1 MLAHVAPLTH
11 FISEVL
17 AFTTRTR
24 GFFGVKCFLDPL
36 LIFIS
41 LRQGSTSKLNIG
53 FIISDA
59 QINDRTGYASNSSR
73 RVNLLPLEARYYLF
87 FSAMLNYV
95 TYKYVVLKDFRLGIL
110 YYVLVASIV
119 LYTLTEI
126 FFNKGYLHVSGPH
139 RVGAVLLIATV
150 CTTRNVMY

>member
-1 MLAHVAPLTH
+1 M
-11 FISEVL
+11 
-17 AFTTRTR
+17 
-24 GFFGVKCFLDPL
+24 
-36 LIFIS
+36 
-41 LRQGSTSKLNIG
+41 
-53 FIISDA
+53 

-73 RVNLLPLEARYYLF
+73 RVIYSRSKRGII
-87 FSAMLNYV
+87 SAMLNYV

-150 CTTRNVMY
+150 CTTRNVYTCAWFVRVDIEQYARLYIPDRTRITHTHTHVHTRTHTYTHVHTYTHFHNYKRTHIHRTHLV